1 MPQVAREFD
10 TCDHGGAPIGRDGKG
25 INSTVFVNSRAV
37 AVSNGIGDGATGP
50 CGEWRDNLFPPV
62 DLPDTHPLGRSPL
75 YPAGSNPPGIP
86 GPTTGSFTVFVGGLP
101 IHRFNDF
108 RGCGAETIT
117 ASPDVWA
124 DFVAKIRIEGATVNN
139 PKPSPAAI
147 TSWGYPPIT
156 FFQFT
161 SVNPGMFYV
170 IKNSSKNKLFRFLD
184 SSDFE
189 EWGTSL
195 IPTLEFED
203 ITDADKFKVPD
214 LDLAVRLL
222 PFPLGDPFGVPNIT
236 DNPSITTSFGGLV
249 AKGFP
254 SFGEIRDLSGFGRIS
269 GLGTTENWQDFFAP
283 SYDNPDFPLLV
294 TGLAATGF
302 GGYPFK
308 VANESGSMTSYL
320 KLINIPTV
328 PFSNFLF

>member
-25 INSTVFVNSRAV
+25 IDSTVFVNSRAV
-37 AVSNGIGDGATGP
+37 AVSDGIGDGATGP
-50 CGEWRDNLFPPV
+50 CGLWMDNLSPPV

-86 GPTTGSFTVFVGGLP
+86 GPTTGSDTVFVGGLP
-101 IHRFNDF
+101 IHRFNDD

-117 ASPDVWA
+117 ASPNVWA

-139 PKPSPAAI
+139 PLPSPATI
-147 TSWGYPPIT
+147 TNWGYPKEI

-170 IKNSSKNKLFRFLD
+170 IKKASKNKVFRFLD
-184 SSDFE
+184 STDFE
-189 EWGTSL
+189 EWGTSIIAAL
-195 IPTLEFED
+195 DFED
-203 ITDADKFKVPD
+203 VTDADQFKVPD
-214 LDLAVRLL
+214 LDLAVRTL
-222 PFPLGDPFGVPNIT
+222 PFPLVDPFGIINGD
-236 DNPSITTSFGGLV
+236 DNPAISASFGGLV

-269 GLGTTENWQDFFAP
+269 GLATGETWQDFFAP
-283 SYDNPDFPLLV
+283 SYNNPNFPLLV
-294 TGLAATGF
+294 TSLAATGF
-302 GGYPFK
+302 SGYPFT
-308 VANESGSMTSYL
+308 VANESGTMTSYI
-320 KLINIPTV
+320 KLINMPTV
-328 PFSNFLF
+328 PALNFFF